1 MEEYVLYLETGDS
14 GGDGHGRS
22 DAFRYTLTIDAIPP
36 GLPRFSFAG
45 VIGKFLSEGI
55 TATGIDPTGLCDAY
69 DDPYIPRELANRITG
84 MLGVTFESIE
94 DDPNSDADVYV
105 TPVEWAAV
113 HAELIVRGIVAGGGK
128 ASMSAAIDPPG
139 YFIHC
144 GGYGL
149 YG

>member
-1 MEEYVLYLETGDS
+1 MEEYVVYLETGDT

-22 DAFRYTLTIDAIPP
+22 DAFRYTLTTDAIPP
-36 GLPRFSFAG
+36 DTPRGSFAG
-45 VIGKFLSEGI
+45 LIGKFLTEG
-55 TATGIDPTGLCDAY
+55 TRATGIDLGGLCDNY
-69 DDPYIPRELANRITG
+69 DAPYIPRELADRITG

-94 DDPNSDADVYV
+94 DDPDWPKVYV
-105 TPVEWAAV
+105 RPAEWAAV

-128 ASMSAAIDPPG
+128 ASMSVVVDPPG
-139 YFIHC
+139 YFVDC